1 MKDEYVKKNIT
12 SIVGTL
18 ELDDDKNRF
27 FVRVE
32 NKDEVIEEWVD
43 DILNGLVGSQIK
55 IYSEENRV

>member
-18 ELDDDKNRF
+18 ELDDDKNKF
-27 FVRVE
+27 FVRVK

-43 DILNGLVGSQIK
+43 DILNSLVGSQIK

>member
-18 ELDDDKNRF
+18 ELDDDKNKF